1 MKLDPKKAYESMRL
15 MYDVLNMAKEEL
27 AEIKGDLYRDVA
39 RIVEILYK
47 KLAEKLGWK
56 VERLDVSVGS
66 FAVAVDFAIKGV
78 IDDLREN
85 PHAKAA
91 IIDTALDLLG
101 VEPKVRLEEKA
112 RE

>member
-1 MKLDPKKAYESMRL
+1 MDPKKAYETMRL
-15 MYDVLNMAKEEL
+15 MYDVLTMSKEEL

-39 RIVEILYK
+39 RIVQILYK

-56 VERLDVSVGS
+56 VERLSVSVGS

-112 RE
+112 QE